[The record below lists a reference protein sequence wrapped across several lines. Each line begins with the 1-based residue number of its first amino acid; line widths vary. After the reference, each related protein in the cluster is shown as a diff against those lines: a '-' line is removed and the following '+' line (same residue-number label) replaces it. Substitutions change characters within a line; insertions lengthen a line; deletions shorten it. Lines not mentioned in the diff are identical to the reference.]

1 MISLL
6 SRLWLVLP
14 LLVRRS
20 VLLLT
25 QATFT
30 VGVSAV
36 VLDAEDRVLLF
47 RHYLRSI
54 QGWGLP
60 GGFVGRGESLED
72 ALGRELE
79 EEAQLT
85 VQVLRLLEARV
96 AEAHHLDI
104 CYLARV
110 RDGQL
115 RIDPNEVRA
124 GEFFALNALPPTL
137 DAGTRRMIDLACR
150 GPEHKE

>member
-1 MISLL
+1 MNALL
-6 SRLWLVLP
+6 SRLWRGLP
-14 LLVRRS
+14 LLVRQV

-25 QATFT
+25 QTTFT

-36 VLDAEDRVLLF
+36 VLDTEDRVLLF

-54 QGWGLP
+54 QGWALP
-60 GGFVGRGESLED
+60 GGFVGRGESLEN
-72 ALGRELE
+72 ALCRELQ

-85 VQVLRLLEARV
+85 VRVVALLEARI

-110 RDGQL
+110 VDGELQ
-115 RIDPNEVRA
+115 IDTNEVRA
-124 GEFFALNALPPTL
+124 GAFFSLDALPPML
-137 DAGTRRMIDLACR
+137 DATTRRMIALASR
-150 GPEHKE
+150 RLIEPA